1 MAIKY
6 INCHNNLT
14 KLHRKGLYMLLCFII
29 IRHDFYLRFNILFR
43 YRSVLLLLS
52 DCILGRYLLLI
63 IYLQRVDLIFV
74 PSCLV
79 LS

>member
-6 INCHNNLT
+6 KDYHNNLI
-14 KLHRKGLYMLLCFII
+14 KLHRKDLYMLLCFTI
-29 IRHDFYLRFNILFR
+29 IRHDFYLRFNILFID
-43 YRSVLLLLS
+43 RSVLLLLS

-74 PSCLV
+74 PNCLV